1 MNGILQTLRAFGPTR
16 LIVMGSVLAAMIGG
30 LMFASDRLSQPNMAL
45 LYSNLDLQESAQIV
59 TKLEGMKVPYRL
71 LANGSQIM
79 VPESQV
85 TRLRLGMAESGLPS
99 GGSVGYEI
107 FDKSDSLGTTS
118 FVQNINLTRA
128 LEGELAR
135 TIRAIDGVQN
145 ARVHLVLPKREVFS
159 RESRDPSAS
168 IVLRMRGRIDK
179 PQVRAI
185 QNLVAAAVPDLK
197 TSRISIVDD
206 HGNLLASGSDERGEK
221 SGAANFSDMRASQ
234 EERLRRAVE
243 TLLERSVGLGNVRAE
258 VTADIDFDRI
268 TTNTEAYDP
277 EGQVVRSTQSV
288 TEQSNSAE
296 GAPAVSVSSN
306 LPSAAANNTS
316 SQNQSRNQR
325 NEETVNYE
333 VTKTTKT
340 QVREAGTVRRLSV
353 AVLVNGSWKTEGEG
367 KDAKRTFTPRSDAEL
382 KQLVTLARSAVGFDE
397 KRGDTVEVI
406 GMQFAEPD
414 DLPALAPVE
423 PGMFDF
429 GKGDILRM
437 VELAVIS
444 IVALLALLLVVRPIV
459 MRLLSG
465 APAGGGAGGQLPALQ
480 ATAVGGNGGQQQ
492 MIAGPDGQPML
503 APSGNQTALAAPLPQ
518 GRGNN
523 IDQMIDIARIEGQV
537 KASSIKKIG
546 EIVDNHPEEAV
557 AIMRNWLIQGA

>member
-1 MNGILQTLRAFGPTR
+1 VNGILQTLRAFGPTSV
-16 LIVMGSVLAAMIGG
+16 IVMGAVLAAVFGG
-30 LMFASDRLSQPNMAL
+30 LMLATDRLSQPSMAL
-45 LYSNLDLQESAQIV
+45 LYGNLDLQEAAQIV

-71 LANGSQIM
+71 AANGSQIM
-79 VPESQV
+79 VPEAQV
-85 TRLRLGMAESGLPS
+85 TRLRLGMAEAGLPS

-159 RESRDPSAS
+159 RESREPSAS
-168 IVLRMRGRIDK
+168 IVLRLRGRVDK

-197 TSRISIVDD
+197 PSRISIVDD
-206 HGNLLASGSDERGEK
+206 HGNLLASGTDERDGK
-221 SGAANFSDMRASQ
+221 SGAANFSDMRAVQ
-234 EERLRRAVE
+234 EERMRRAVE

-277 EGQVVRSTQSV
+277 DGQVVRSTQSV
-288 TEQSNSAE
+288 SEQSNSAE

-306 LPSAAANNTS
+306 LPSATANNTA

-325 NEETVNYE
+325 TEETVNYE

-353 AVLVNGSWKTEGEG
+353 AVLVNGASRIEGEG
-367 KDAKRTFTPRSDAEL
+367 KDAKRVFTPRGEAEL
-382 KQLVTLARSAVGFDE
+382 KQLATLARSAVGYDE
-397 KRGDTVEVI
+397 KRGDSVEVI
-406 GMQFAEPD
+406 GMRFAEPEE
-414 DLPALAPVE
+414 LPALAAAA

-429 GKGDILRM
+429 GKNDILRM
-437 VELAVIS
+437 AELAVVA
-444 IVALLALLLVVRPIV
+444 IVGLLALLLVVRPIV

-465 APAGGGAGGQLPALQ
+465 ASAGGGGLPALQ
-480 ATAVGGNGGQQQ
+480 AMALDANGNPQQ
-492 MIAGPDGQPML
+492 MIAGPDGQPMMAL
-503 APSGNQTALAAPLPQ
+503 PGGQTAMAAPMPQ
-518 GRGNN
+518 ARGSN
-523 IDQMIDIARIEGQV
+523 IDQMIDLARIEGQV
-537 KASSIKKIG
+537 KASSINKIG
-546 EIVDNHPEEAV
+546 EIVGNHPEEAV
-557 AIMRNWLIQGA
+557 AILRNWLIQGA